1 MAEQYTYDIDEQ
13 WQGYYDE
20 IDPARRVQIYAEN
33 IGAQTPDK
41 RRSVIVSMRRMEP
54 AAEIDAL
61 RRDLFLHRHTGP
73 KGQEMDRVMAAIMS
87 FIHLGRDQSRMTIP
101 EIRQILKGLGFELV
115 DGSDAAAQE
124 LLVCELRNGAR
135 RYLSCCSGVDYAK
148 AFWGLMAAS
157 KRRQNDKTTED
168 IWLATRGIER
178 LVARSLTEEE
188 QRNLQVYMDAVLA
201 EFYLFDEDARDW
213 YADYDKRH

>member
-1 MAEQYTYDIDEQ
+1 MNMNELEND
-13 WQGYYDE
+13 WQAYYDE

-33 IGAQTPDK
+33 IGEETPDK
-41 RRSVIVSMRRMEP
+41 RRSAIVSMRRMEP
-54 AAEIDAL
+54 AADIDML

-73 KGQEMDRVMAAIMS
+73 KGQEMDRVMAAMMS
-87 FIHLGRDQSRMTIP
+87 FMHLGRDQSRMAIP

-115 DGSDAAAQE
+115 DGKGDAAQE
-124 LLVCELRNGAR
+124 LLVQELRNGAR
-135 RYLSCCSGVDYAK
+135 RYLSCCSGADYGR

-168 IWLATRGIER
+168 IWHATRGIER
-178 LVARSLTEEE
+178 LAARSMTEEE
-188 QRNLQVYMDAVLA
+188 QAHLQMYEDAVLA
-201 EFYLFDEDARDW
+201 AFYLFHEDAREW